1 MGRRTENLLLDD
13 LDELGLHGIRVDI
26 RGGAGYTSGHD
37 AGDIL
42 VGRPAEI
49 QLPSGPYE
57 YESKEGTD
65 LYVIEEKYSAAESFK
80 YIQEDGDKFDAMIEF
95 AESIGATEF
104 YEGARMGEADLK
116 PYQSQRQ
123 AKRGDRLVLV
133 QIPPSPFHV
142 VLASLELVQWTRLT
156 PTRSLRL
163 LLRVPPSP
171 FHFVR
176 LWEYRRVHS
185 ATI

>member
-13 LDELGLHGIRVDI
+13 LDDLGLHGIRVDI

-95 AESIGATEF
+95 AESIGATPLLAVRWSSNVGWSPGATHFIVDARDVERTDTGNLNVKPETAEAE
-104 YEGARMGEADLK
+104 YE
-116 PYQSQRQ
+116 
-123 AKRGDRLVLV
+123 
-133 QIPPSPFHV
+133 
-142 VLASLELVQWTRLT
+142 T
-156 PTRSLRL
+156 PES
-163 LLRVPPSP
+163 
-171 FHFVR
+171 FF
-176 LWEYRRVHS
+176 
-185 ATI
+185 